1 MDQDMV
7 VLARVKLLSANRR
20 VVRGAEGLWIYRLLT
35 QVEPETYG
43 SKLAYVL
50 VETSALPLLREMPE
64 RRLALLGEAVEVA
77 KALDTSNPYRAKML
91 ARALA
96 AREREVEGRAAEP
109 LASETTETAETAESS
124 VSSESVGRGHR
135 VASHGESRQHA

>member
-7 VLARVKLLSANRR
+7 VLARVRLLSANRR

-35 QVEPETYG
+35 QVEPEVYG

-50 VETSALPLLREMPE
+50 VEASASLLVRELPE
-64 RRLALLGEAVEVA
+64 RRLDLLDEAVEVA
-77 KALDTSNPYRAKML
+77 KALGTSNPYRAKML

-96 AREREVEGRAAEP
+96 ARQREWEGP
-109 LASETTETAETAESS
+109 LAS
-124 VSSESVGRGHR
+124 SEREHR
-135 VASHGESRQHA
+135 AALQEDPQDRA

>member
-7 VLARVKLLSANRR
+7 VLARVKLLSANRK

-35 QVEPETYG
+35 QVEPEVYG

-50 VETSALPLLREMPE
+50 VEESASPLVRDLPE
-64 RRLALLGEAVEVA
+64 RRLALLDEAVEVA
-77 KALDTSNPYRAKML
+77 QALGESNPHRAKVL

-96 AREREVEGRAAEP
+96 ARQREGDVRQANSASDGR
-109 LASETTETAETAESS
+109 
-124 VSSESVGRGHR
+124 
-135 VASHGESRQHA
+135 ESRAPLEEERHQRG

>member
-7 VLARVKLLSANRR
+7 VLARVRLLGANRR

-50 VETSALPLLREMPE
+50 VEAGTSPLLREMPE
-64 RRLALLGEAVEVA
+64 RRLALLEEAVRVA
-77 KALDTSNPYRAKML
+77 SALDMSNPYRAKML

-96 AREREVEGRAAEP
+96 ARQWELQGSPAEP
-109 LASETTETAETAESS
+109 LATE
-124 VSSESVGRGHR
+124 GRAYQ
-135 VASHGESRQHA
+135 VAPSGGAAAGHGEGVS

>member
-7 VLARVKLLSANRR
+7 VLARVRLLSANRR

-35 QVEPETYG
+35 QVEPEAYG

-50 VETSALPLLREMPE
+50 VEESASPLVRDLPA
-64 RRLALLGEAVEVA
+64 RRLALLDEAVEVA
-77 KALDTSNPYRAKML
+77 KALGASNPHRAKML

-96 AREREVEGRAAEP
+96 ARQRELEGRQAEP
-109 LASETTETAETAESS
+109 LASDA
-124 VSSESVGRGHR
+124 RGHR
-135 VASHGESRQHA
+135 EALQAEPHERDA

>member
-7 VLARVKLLSANRR
+7 VLARVTLLSANRR

-35 QVEPETYG
+35 QIEPEAYG

-50 VETSALPLLREMPE
+50 VEASASPLVGELPE
-64 RRLALLGEAVEVA
+64 RRLALLDEAVEVA

-91 ARALA
+91 ERALA
-96 AREREVEGRAAEP
+96 ARQREWESHQAKPLAPDGPECRAALQAEP
-109 LASETTETAETAESS
+109 QERA
-124 VSSESVGRGHR
+124 
-135 VASHGESRQHA
+135 

>member
-7 VLARVKLLSANRR
+7 VLARVRLLSANRR

-35 QVEPETYG
+35 RVEPEVYG

-50 VETSALPLLREMPE
+50 VEASASPLVRELPE
-64 RRLALLGEAVEVA
+64 RRLALLDEAVQVA
-77 KALDTSNPYRAKML
+77 KALGTSNPYRAKML

-96 AREREVEGRAAEP
+96 ARERELEGRPVEP
-109 LASETTETAETAESS
+109 LASERRE
-124 VSSESVGRGHR
+124 HR
-135 VASHGESRQHA
+135 AALQEEPQQRA

>member
-7 VLARVKLLSANRR
+7 VLARVRLLGANRR

-35 QVEPETYG
+35 QVEPEVYG

-50 VETSALPLLREMPE
+50 VEASASPFVRELPE
-64 RRLALLGEAVEVA
+64 RRLALLDEAVEVA
-77 KALDTSNPYRAKML
+77 KALGMSNPYRAKML

-96 AREREVEGRAAEP
+96 ARRRELQGGSEEPLVSEEQEHRAAPQDQVQE
-109 LASETTETAETAESS
+109 
-124 VSSESVGRGHR
+124 
-135 VASHGESRQHA
+135 HA

>member
-7 VLARVKLLSANRR
+7 VLARVRLLSANRR

-35 QVEPETYG
+35 QVEPEVYG

-50 VETSALPLLREMPE
+50 VEASASPLVGESPE
-64 RRLALLGEAVEVA
+64 RRSALLDEAVEVA
-77 KALDTSNPYRAKML
+77 KALSTGNPYRSKVL

-96 AREREVEGRAAEP
+96 ARQRELEGRPTESLAFEGRELRAALQEEP
-109 LASETTETAETAESS
+109 
-124 VSSESVGRGHR
+124 
-135 VASHGESRQHA
+135 RQRA

>member
-7 VLARVKLLSANRR
+7 VLARVRLLSANRR

-35 QVEPETYG
+35 QVEPEAYG

-50 VETSALPLLREMPE
+50 MEASASPLVRELPE
-64 RRLALLGEAVEVA
+64 RRLALLDEAVQVA
-77 KALDTSNPYRAKML
+77 KSLAESNPYRAKML

-96 AREREVEGRAAEP
+96 ARQRELVSHPAQPLGSDRREHPAALQEEPQERA
-109 LASETTETAETAESS
+109 
-124 VSSESVGRGHR
+124 
-135 VASHGESRQHA
+135 

>member
-7 VLARVKLLSANRR
+7 VLARVRLLSANRR

-35 QVEPETYG
+35 QVEPEAYG

-50 VETSALPLLREMPE
+50 VEASASPLLQELPE
-64 RRLALLGEAVEVA
+64 RRLALLDEAVEVA
-77 KALDTSNPYRAKML
+77 KALGTSNPYRARML

-96 AREREVEGRAAEP
+96 ARQRELEGRPAEP
-109 LASETTETAETAESS
+109 LASG
-124 VSSESVGRGHR
+124 GREHR
-135 VASHGESRQHA
+135 AALQEEPQERA